1 MANYNITYNG
11 LKVNVVDETSVLK
24 YDYQEHPFKP
34 VKIGKLFWSTAL
46 LNINDGG
53 SGIIDRTNVDVNG
66 TIFPH
71 VFYYNKTAINRF
83 ISKYPGWR
91 VPTVEETNEMV
102 NLLGGFNSTVA
113 QKLKSTEVWTNPGNN
128 ETHFNAIPYGFIL
141 HDGTLINV
149 GLEST
154 FWQNDSYRM
163 YILNDN
169 QIVNGVEDMDYKYP
183 LRLVMR

>member
-1 MANYNITYNG
+1 MANYNLTYNG
-11 LKVNVVDETSVLK
+11 TKVHVVDSPHVLC
-24 YDYQEHPFKP
+24 YDYNEHPFKP

-53 SGIIDRTNVDVNG
+53 SGIIDKTNVNVNG

-83 ISKYPGWR
+83 NSTYPGWR
-91 VPTVEETNEMV
+91 VPTPEETNEMI
-102 NLLGGFNSTVA
+102 NLLGGFNATVA

-128 ETHFNAIPYGFIL
+128 ETHFNAIPYGII
-141 HDGTLINV
+141 HPNGTLENV
-149 GLEST
+149 GWEST
-154 FWQNDSYRM
+154 FYQTGSYRL
-163 YILNDN
+163 YILNN
-169 QIVNGVEDMDYKYP
+169 NTIVNGVEDMDYKYP